1 MPCGLGQKCYTN
13 SVHFDW
19 DPAKA
24 ARNLRKHRVAFAEAA
39 TVFRDPLAL
48 FVQDEEHRDRLVLFG
63 SSERLRVLV
72 VVHAEVDDDTI
83 RIISARLATAH
94 ERRRYEEGE

>member
-1 MPCGLGQKCYTN
+1 MIEGP
-13 SVHFDW
+13 
-19 DPAKA
+19 
-24 ARNLRKHRVAFAEAA
+24 RFAMIAS
-39 TVFRDPLAL
+39 T
-48 FVQDEEHRDRLVLFG
+48 
-63 SSERLRVLV
+63 SERLRVLV